1 MERYLTDGTSL
12 FLTLRW
18 SDIDD
23 ISDED
28 VWDTLR
34 SHEPVHA
41 DGVTPFIGYQELRDI
56 SGVSLTAG
64 LRYEFKLADLRRIR
78 LSRLSASTI
87 SPMMADSG

>member
-56 SGVSLTAG
+56 GGVSLTAG
-64 LRYEFKLADLRRIR
+64 LRYEF
-78 LSRLSASTI
+78 
-87 SPMMADSG
+87 